1 MLTRAQLL
9 QGNAALGAVLPG
21 QVQGITA
28 GPGLTI
34 ESNGS
39 ITINSQTTVGLM
51 KMGQTASLAV
61 NAYNSYNWPSI
72 EGTAGQ
78 QLTIASTGSGI
89 STLAWDDP
97 DRIPWT
103 AKGQLVVGTG
113 LNTQTLLN
121 VGANGTILI
130 ADSTQTSG
138 LNYTANYVSGI
149 TAGTNVAIS
158 GSTGNVTISVVP
170 GGAVGTITGVTA
182 GTGLSGGGTSG
193 NVTLT
198 NAGVTSVTAGSN
210 VSISGST
217 GDVTISV
224 VPGGAVGTITGVTAG
239 TGLSGGGVSGSVTLA
254 NTGVTSLATS
264 TGLSGSSTTGS
275 VTLTNTGVTSLI
287 AGTNITLSG
296 STGNVTISASG
307 GGGGSGTVTSVDVS
321 GGSTGLTFSGGP
333 VTSSGTI
340 TAGGTL
346 ALASGGTGAT
356 TQATA
361 INNLLPAQSGN
372 AGEYLTTDGTNAL
385 WASSGT
391 VTSVTGT
398 LPITVANGTT
408 TPVIAINAATNAAAG
423 AIEIATLAEAATGT
437 DATRALTPESGVPK
451 DASGMA
457 GAALIPGG
465 NNAARPGTPVTGML
479 RYNSQAGTPVSMEYY
494 NGSAWSG
501 FSKVAQVVYF
511 RDTTGSVNSPN
522 TPTLITATITP
533 TSVSS
538 QILVTYCANVR
549 QTGFVTG
556 GVYATSAL
564 FRGASNIQGGYDSG
578 GSTVGMDNIGGVPA
592 PQTMGIVGTTS
603 MTILDS
609 PATTSATTYTVYCVN
624 FDAGTSNDYQP
635 GGTITLMEILP

>member
-1 MLTRAQLL
+1 
-9 QGNAALGAVLPG
+9 
-21 QVQGITA
+21 
-28 GPGLTI
+28 
-34 ESNGS
+34 
-39 ITINSQTTVGLM
+39 M

-130 ADSTQTSG
+130 ADSTTTTGLAYTS
-138 LNYTANYVSGI
+138 NYVSAI

-182 GTGLSGGGTSG
+182 GTGLSGGGT
-193 NVTLT
+193 
-198 NAGVTSVTAGSN
+198 
-210 VSISGST
+210 
-217 GDVTISV
+217 
-224 VPGGAVGTITGVTAG
+224 
-239 TGLSGGGVSGSVTLA
+239 
-254 NTGVTSLATS
+254 
-264 TGLSGSSTTGS
+264 TGS

-296 STGNVTISASG
+296 STGNITISASG
-307 GGGGSGTVTSVDVS
+307 GGGTGTVTSVDVS

-465 NNAARPGTPVTGML
+465 NDGARPGTPVTGMF
-479 RYNSQAGTPVSMEYY
+479 RYNSQGGTPVSMEYY

-564 FRGASNIQGGYDSG
+564 YRGASNIQGGYNSG
-578 GSTVGMDNIGGVPA
+578 GSTVGMDNIGGVPT
-592 PQTMGIVGTTS
+592 PQTMGIYGTTS